1 MVKAK
6 LALGFAHQGPDAWN
20 LFEKRETHRSGIRL
34 LLLLLLFAVTGHK
47 ERTIPPTNWKSWPR
61 AHSPI
66 RGAPTSQVGS
76 ALPHQLKW
84 PIALQIVAGRA
95 VSLVGEPPTE
105 TYRPDEWSGANRG
118 RAHRANLCRPALE
131 VRRLRTAPDGWNCCC
146 NCCCHGE
153 MRCGVDTSAG
163 QPCATAPRE

>member
-1 MVKAK
+1 MHGTYSRNEKRT
-6 LALGFAHQGPDAWN
+6 ALGYGCCCCYCSLQS
-20 LFEKRETHRSGIRL
+20 RVTRSGR
-34 LLLLLLFAVTGHK
+34 F
-47 ERTIPPTNWKSWPR
+47 PPPIGNLGR
-61 AHSPI
+61 ALTHQSG
-66 RGAPTSQVGS
+66 GAPTSQVGS

>member
-1 MVKAK
+1 ME
-6 LALGFAHQGPDAWN
+6 LI
-20 LFEKRETHRSGIRL
+20 RETRNTPLWDTAAAATALCSHGSQ
-34 LLLLLLFAVTGHK
+34 
-47 ERTIPPTNWKSWPR
+47 
-61 AHSPI
+61 
-66 RGAPTSQVGS
+66 GADDS
-76 ALPHQLKW
+76 PHQLEILAARSLTNQGSADKPSQEEW

-105 TYRPDEWSGANRG
+105 TYRPDEWSGANREW
-118 RAHRANLCRPALE
+118 AHRDICKPALG

-163 QPCATAPRE
+163 QPCATAPRK

>member
-66 RGAPTSQVGS
+66 RG
-76 ALPHQLKW
+76 
-84 PIALQIVAGRA
+84 
-95 VSLVGEPPTE
+95 
-105 TYRPDEWSGANRG
+105 GADMPSCE
-118 RAHRANLCRPALE
+118 RAHSPIGMADR
-131 VRRLRTAPDGWNCCC
+131 APDSRWAGSLSGGRTTDRDISARRMVWCQQRAGSPRQPLQACAGGQASENRP
-146 NCCCHGE
+146 GRLE
-153 MRCGVDTSAG
+153 LLLQLLLSWRDAMRSGY
-163 QPCATAPRE
+163 